1 MRVEN
6 VTQTKAKK
14 TDCYPFK
21 HHAYSFILYLSIFG
35 ARPCKN
41 LTEILPRSRRD
52 LYCPRDLDEI

>member
-6 VTQTKAKK
+6 VTQTKTKK
-14 TDCYPFK
+14 TNCYPFK

-41 LTEILPRSRRD
+41 LTEILPRYR
-52 LYCPRDLDEI
+52 